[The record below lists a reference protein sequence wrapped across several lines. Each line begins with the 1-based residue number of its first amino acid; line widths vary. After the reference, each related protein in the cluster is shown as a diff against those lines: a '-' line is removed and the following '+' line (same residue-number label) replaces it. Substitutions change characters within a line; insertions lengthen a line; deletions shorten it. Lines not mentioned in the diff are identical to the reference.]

1 VYNFCLNYLRN
12 LEDAEEVTQD
22 VFVRVYQKIDTFNNQ
37 SQLSTWIYRI
47 TLNCCIDLIK
57 SKNRKKRFGFLTS
70 LFNHETNEVLPEAE
84 NFSHPGVDF
93 EQQEAVARIFKLID
107 LLPANQKAVLLFA
120 KIEQKTI
127 REIAPILEISEK
139 AAESLLFRAKENLAK
154 KLNASE

>member
-1 VYNFCLNYLRN
+1 
-12 LEDAEEVTQD
+12 
-22 VFVRVYQKIDTFNNQ
+22 
-37 SQLSTWIYRI
+37 
-47 TLNCCIDLIK
+47 
-57 SKNRKKRFGFLTS
+57 
-70 LFNHETNEVLPEAE
+70 VLPEAE